1 MTPGRKGPAQT
12 GERGRYLWVPVGEN
26 GLLGAE
32 LTCCVSR
39 STHPYK
45 GVPTN
50 PRLSAV
56 RRPVW
61 YSCVFV
67 LRFDAP
73 PSFLRNFPAW
83 HSREKS
89 DVHLMSHMVGFIG
102 HKPRVPDTAISP
114 TSSPLALRPHAR
126 RSRRDTVRKFLSKLP
141 ARQLGR
147 QVTTLAASETFLP
160 KFNGQ
165 GLHVSPESRVP
176 DRLNCASWDR
186 VPHIRPWNWVTVHL
200 FHHQRCQQLAGSTTS
215 S

>member
-1 MTPGRKGPAQT
+1 MMHQAAERARAMMRCCLKGEFRYMTPGRKGPAQT

-39 STHPYK
+39 STHSYK

-56 RRPVW
+56 RRLVW

-83 HSREKS
+83 HSREKKRCS
-89 DVHLMSHMVGFIG
+89 FDVPHGSYKL
-102 HKPRVPDTAISP
+102 RVPDTAISP
-114 TSSPLALRPHAR
+114 TSGPLALRPHAR
-126 RSRRDTVRKFLSKLP
+126 RSRRDTVREFLSKLP
-141 ARQLGR
+141 RASLG
-147 QVTTLAASETFLP
+147 
-160 KFNGQ
+160 
-165 GLHVSPESRVP
+165 SPGDDPRRV
-176 DRLNCASWDR
+176 RN
-186 VPHIRPWNWVTVHL
+186 
-200 FHHQRCQQLAGSTTS
+200 FS
-215 S
+215 SKV